1 MLQKH
6 DSDISLFGGVLEN
19 NNYGIQDGIRIRY
32 LNLQNVTLKD
42 NYYGIYA
49 YSSNISI
56 DNCVIRNHG
65 YAIQLPAHISQTL
78 SVRNSEMYDNSRG
91 IYHYYNRGSKSI
103 ELENCV
109 LARNSYVMYIY
120 SNYYRQVLH
129 AILRRCILVENSRI
143 IYERGY
149 QHASQ
154 VSIDVTECNIS
165 RTREYGFN
173 TNFGESKLNLSF
185 SNNIFFRNERTVF
198 RIRRNS
204 VDSSHSI
211 IVITKN
217 VFLNNYL
224 LYGDALID
232 FAGKGIG
239 TVFTDINENS
249 FTENKCSFVIK
260 VNIQSNREPGLFS
273 FKNNIL
279 EDNEGVPSN
288 SYSYSLGL
296 LGCISNHYNIQ
307 HNIFDNE
314 LMEKEL
320 FVGRTCGSNY
330 ISENF
335 EIDATLNYWGTSS
348 TVNVWERLFHFANW
362 NDRPKVKYLPAAA
375 TRNFTGVIASEVI
388 SNQSQ
393 IGGVVSSSLHLYT
406 TYSPYVVMN
415 DLTVSEN
422 VTLNIEPGVE
432 LYFNPNIGLLILGSI
447 IAHGTKNEKIK
458 FCSSEYKCKYE
469 QRMIRLVGGDREYR
483 GKLEILVGGSWL
495 AACGYYFTSRDAS
508 VACRQLGYGKYI
520 SHWTR
525 YYRNNAPVYKVY
537 FNCHGDETSLS
548 NCMNQTVNYCGY
560 YGGYYGVYLQ
570 CERDYRW
577 GNIRIV
583 PPNNFNSSG
592 YYHQNEQSSLRN
604 VIIHSAGYLH
614 DQSVSSLQI
623 IERSPT
629 VTHFQIVES
638 NGIEIIG
645 QKHVMTLKHIYIEKS
660 LELPAI
666 AILGNKGSI
675 SISRALISGGNQHG
689 IAIAPIKNMTFF
701 QPYLGQHDLCDP
713 VQKIYV
719 DMDGHSYVYLN
730 QRNEIRNIFCALEI
744 LSPNNTMIHFRL
756 LSWARSSYSVTIY
769 QDGRSIYYIY
779 DRNTRDYLDK
789 VKVISSSSLR
799 IEAEISTLRGFLAEI
814 TVIGKTGKKIS
825 LDGA

>member
-109 LARNSYVMYIY
+109 LARNSYVMDIY

-260 VNIQSNREPGLFS
+260 VNIQSNREPGFFS

-307 HNIFDNE
+307 HNVFDNE

-335 EIDATLNYWGTSS
+335 EIDATFNYWGTSS

-375 TRNFTGVIASEVI
+375 TRNFTGVITSEVI

-432 LYFNPNIGLLILGSI
+432 LYFKPNIGLLILGTI

-458 FCSSEYKCKYE
+458 FCSSEHKCKYE
-469 QRMIRLVGGDREYR
+469 QRMIRLVGEDREYR
-483 GKLEILVGGSWL
+483 GKLEILVGGRWL
-495 AACGYYFTSRDAS
+495 AACQYYFTSRDAS

-525 YYRNNAPVYKVY
+525 YYRNNAPVYKVS

-548 NCMNQTVNYCGY
+548 ECINRTVSYCGSDY
-560 YGGYYGVYLQ
+560 NGVYLQ
-570 CERDYRW
+570 CEKGYRW

-583 PPNNFNSSG
+583 PPKRVD

-604 VIIHSAGYLH
+604 VIIHGAGYLH

-645 QKHVMTLKHIYIEKS
+645 QKHVMTLEHIYIEKS
-660 LELPAI
+660 LEFPAI

-675 SISRALISGGNQHG
+675 SISRASISAGNQHG

-701 QPYLGQHDLCDP
+701 PT
-713 VQKIYV
+713 
-719 DMDGHSYVYLN
+719 
-730 QRNEIRNIFCALEI
+730 
-744 LSPNNTMIHFRL
+744 LSGT
-756 LSWARSSYSVTIY
+756 T
-769 QDGRSIYYIY
+769 
-779 DRNTRDYLDK
+779 
-789 VKVISSSSLR
+789 
-799 IEAEISTLRGFLAEI
+799 
-814 TVIGKTGKKIS
+814 
-825 LDGA
+825 